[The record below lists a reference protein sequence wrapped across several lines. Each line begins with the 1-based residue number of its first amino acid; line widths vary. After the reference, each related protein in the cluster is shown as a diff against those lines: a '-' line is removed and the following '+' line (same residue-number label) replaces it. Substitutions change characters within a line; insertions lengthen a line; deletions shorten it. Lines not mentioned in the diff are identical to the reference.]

1 MPPPAPIAKPWTC
14 RLCQAPQPA
23 GTHRCHVPTCAAP
36 RRPTGGERRKA
47 AQAEALRE
55 AALRG
60 DLWRVE
66 PPPIARGIDAC
77 VEWLNG
83 LNVTIRRAIERGD
96 PDEAKIG
103 VLQGLMKAA
112 TQGRNRENAPHRE
125 RLLQLRERTHGT
137 PYLPLVI
144 GDDPPAD
151 LQALPLWH
159 YYRLLRDLQEA
170 AMVPEMTGELA
181 KSYRRKAEA
190 ARAGFFLRE
199 QHQAD
204 ELTRE
209 SGVKDVHAA
218 ATAIQRTWP
227 VIDSVEA
234 PAAPG
239 TEVLF
244 TSNRG
249 PQTTFA
255 LSLADEVLY
264 GGRAGGGKSAGLLI
278 AALLHLLRFPD
289 RRNHALI
296 LRRTRAESVRQSF
309 YKMAEIALGAL
320 QRRGYGV
327 QWRAQEHTWDLGELG
342 KLEFGYLESMQDALR
357 YQGSELTWLGLD
369 EATHFDTAPM
379 EYVTQTR
386 MRSWPGVPALVRYA
400 TNPGGPNHQH
410 FFTSYAPWLNRR
422 PEYLQA
428 AAAGTV
434 PIAESGETL
443 WYIMEHGRERWVA
456 EGTPGARSRMYLAAG
471 IEDCPQYDRESYQRS
486 LDTIRDPLLREQ
498 LQNGDWSAEYAAGEV
513 FRRDWFKLCPHAP
526 SPVRRVVRSYDLAW
540 GTSDGACW
548 TAGVLLGELVTG
560 DWIVLDVLRLRGTWG
575 TVQPV
580 LRRVATID
588 RALYPSMVVRLP
600 ADMGAAGT
608 IIRDSYV
615 RELAGFH
622 VELVPDRG
630 DKFDR
635 VRPLAAQVQHGH
647 VYLQTTSHPTRE
659 LAAELHAAGVE
670 VSTAYQWL
678 EGFLAELEKAD
689 PRFPKRGYL
698 DQMDAFNGGFELLA
712 SDRLTELPAASAV
725 TGARAAA
732 ARVWGSATGAAPGS
746 SGGVGSGGL
755 TLLRGGRAA
764 GARRLL

>member
-1 MPPPAPIAKPWTC
+1 MGQAPRAWTC
-14 RLCQAPQPA
+14 RKCEAPQV
-23 GTHRCHVPTCAAP
+23 GGSRCTACSAS
-36 RRPTGGERRKA
+36 RKLTGHERRKLA
-47 AQAEALRE
+47 IAEGRTQGILRATALTPI
-55 AALRG
+55 
-60 DLWRVE
+60 V
-66 PPPIARGIDAC
+66 PPPCPLGVAAV
-77 VEWLNG
+77 VEWLNVC
-83 LNVTIRRAIERGD
+83 NATITRAIERD
-96 PDEAKIG
+96 YPDATRIRL
-103 VLQGLMKAA
+103 LQGLVKALVR
-112 TQGRNRENAPHRE
+112 GKSKENAPHRE
-125 RLLQLRERTHGT
+125 RLLQLRERHDGT
-137 PYLPLVI
+137 PYRDAVT
-144 GDDPPAD
+144 GDEAPSDM
-151 LQALPLWH
+151 QALPLWH
-159 YYRLLRDLQEA
+159 FNKLAALL
-170 AMVPEMTGELA
+170 
-181 KSYRRKAEA
+181 
-190 ARAGFFLRE
+190 
-199 QHQAD
+199 HQAAHDPSLD
-204 ELTRE
+204 EDGAKKYRALSEAHQAGLYARE
-209 SGVKDVHAA
+209 LVQSEALQRDAGVKDVHAA
-218 ATAIQRTWP
+218 ATALQRVWP
-227 VIDSVEA
+227 VIDSMEH

-249 PQTTFA
+249 PQTAFA

-443 WYIMEHGRERWVA
+443 WYLMENGRERWVA

-548 TAGVLLGELVTG
+548 TAGVLLGELMTG
-560 DWIVLDVLRLRGTWG
+560 DWLVMDVIRLRGTWG

-615 RELAGFH
+615 RELAGFN

-635 VRPLAAQVQHGH
+635 ARPLAAQVQHGH
-647 VYLQTTSHPTRE
+647 VYLQPTSHPTRE

-670 VSTAYQWL
+670 VSTAYQWQD
-678 EGFLAELEKAD
+678 GFLSELEKAD

-746 SGGVGSGGL
+746 SGGFGGGGL

-764 GARRLL
+764 AARRIA